1 MVHSMATDL
10 PRAWRVAWLVIVM
23 GCGAVGCRPVVRPD
37 QPGAEPGPVARLEQP
52 RPRVTGGRQVVVGE
66 LCPQAAGGRPAIA
79 PVVMRT
85 ATWTDAQAELAGIIE
100 RGSVPRFAVFGVDGK
115 VAGVFDTL
123 GLTDIGI
130 PQQVATGTYVG
141 GMPCTADAGSGERT
155 EHPACKAA
163 TGGCGIAVGELARY
177 DDPPPLPA
185 YPTGGAC
192 LAGDALAVDID
203 GDGVMEPFPLAGVLD
218 GARGPAVE
226 WTAATAAG
234 ATCAPPSSPAF
245 SLHDVRLTPVAEPG
259 KPIDPKHVVGLDVL
273 AVADLDGD
281 GRMELV
287 LALRFPT
294 VRTIVVYTAPDVAR
308 RLELAGEGPSFP
320 R

>member
-1 MVHSMATDL
+1 M
-10 PRAWRVAWLVIVM
+10 
-23 GCGAVGCRPVVRPD
+23 
-37 QPGAEPGPVARLEQP
+37 
-52 RPRVTGGRQVVVGE
+52 
-66 LCPQAAGGRPAIA
+66 CPQAAGGRPAIA
-79 PVVMRT
+79 PIVMRT
-85 ATWTDAQAELAGIIE
+85 ATWIDAQAELAGIIE

-141 GMPCTADAGSGERT
+141 AMPCTASAGGGERT
-155 EHPACKAA
+155 AHPRCTAA

-185 YPTGGAC
+185 YPAGGAC

-203 GDGVMEPFPLAGVLD
+203 GDGVLEQFPLAGVLD
-218 GARGPAVE
+218 GARGPADE
-226 WTAATAAG
+226 WTASTVAG
-234 ATCAPPSSPAF
+234 ATCAPASAPAF
-245 SLHDVRLTPVAEPG
+245 SLYDVRLTPVAEPG

-287 LALRFPT
+287 LALKFPT
-294 VRTIVVYTAPDVAR
+294 VRTIAVYTAPDIAQ